1 MNTLTALFL
10 YRKVKGMKITNEIKN
25 FASHLQS
32 FFHLLV
38 QMKLQNT
45 TVKLFLCALGA
56 GFFEIL
62 FSMAYARIMDEIM
75 LDALWPVLLVCG
87 LCLAKSGA
95 ILFQTMLDWLGR
107 KNRNTMIAGLRHEM
121 MHAIMNMDFEYFLMF
136 SKGELVDKI
145 QASAF
150 DLADNLGMFLPDL
163 FRHIVIG
170 TLTLIAAFCFAPA
183 LSAVFAVLCTLM
195 LSAQMYGGKFC
206 EKPMNEM
213 IAMRNTRDSCIHEL
227 LSQTKTIQ
235 IFDLEAFENKRF
247 HQSSGQFITSFSKAM
262 QHLASAFGPARI
274 LNDCAILIPCVLAVF
289 AVRHHALS
297 PDRFFALLFL
307 WNICA
312 QEWKGLD
319 AVFGNLPGLLANY
332 RDLDQIWNM
341 PEERTISCPIP
352 EDPAILEI
360 KDLGYAYRDKT
371 PVFIHQS
378 LKVGFEEKIAITG
391 ENGCGKTTFLRCI
404 AGLYSR
410 YTGTLARSETLRIR
424 YAGQRAGWFCASF
437 RDNLDPFHTHSDQEI
452 CACLQAFGLDFVCD
466 RIDQIPTGLSGG
478 EKQRLAIIRALLE
491 HPDLLLLDEAT
502 SAVDAKTARTIH
514 KILTSIPGLTILS
527 IVHDPSLH
535 DLYDR
540 VLVFGTKEGQFYE

>member
-1 MNTLTALFL
+1 
-10 YRKVKGMKITNEIKN
+10 MKITNEIKN

-195 LSAQMYGGKFC
+195 LSAQIYGGKFC

-235 IFDLEAFENKRF
+235 IFDLEAFEKKRF
-247 HQSSGQFITSFSKAM
+247 HQSSGHFITSFSKAM
-262 QHLASAFGPARI
+262 QHLASAFSPARI
-274 LNDCAILIPCVLAVF
+274 LNDCAILILCPGRLCGAPSCTVSGPFFRAAVSLEHLRPGMER
-289 AVRHHALS
+289 ARRRIRQPARTACQLPRPRSNLEHAG
-297 PDRFFALLFL
+297 RKNHF
-307 WNICA
+307 
-312 QEWKGLD
+312 
-319 AVFGNLPGLLANY
+319 
-332 RDLDQIWNM
+332 M
-341 PEERTISCPIP
+341 P
-352 EDPAILEI
+352 
-360 KDLGYAYRDKT
+360 
-371 PVFIHQS
+371 
-378 LKVGFEEKIAITG
+378 
-391 ENGCGKTTFLRCI
+391 
-404 AGLYSR
+404 YSR
-410 YTGTLARSETLRIR
+410 RS
-424 YAGQRAGWFCASF
+424 S
-437 RDNLDPFHTHSDQEI
+437 NS
-452 CACLQAFGLDFVCD
+452 
-466 RIDQIPTGLSGG
+466 
-478 EKQRLAIIRALLE
+478 
-491 HPDLLLLDEAT
+491 
-502 SAVDAKTARTIH
+502 
-514 KILTSIPGLTILS
+514 
-527 IVHDPSLH
+527 
-535 DLYDR
+535 
-540 VLVFGTKEGQFYE
+540 